1 VGDQHPD
8 EDPKEGYMSF
18 RVTRLIL
25 LVSAFAMATSV
36 WAAREDTA
44 SVSFRHTTSVAG
56 KAIQPGNYEIKAIP
70 NNTSIQILRS
80 SDNKLIATVEGTWV
94 ALNSK
99 PRDTE
104 VLSNKGYV
112 EEIDFGGKTEA
123 IRFTQN

>member
-1 VGDQHPD
+1 MG
-8 EDPKEGYMSF
+8 F
-18 RVTRLIL
+18 RATRLIL
-25 LVSAFAMATSV
+25 FVAAFAMAMPM

-44 SVSFRHTTSVAG
+44 SVSFDHTMIVAG
-56 KAIQPGNYEIKAIP
+56 KAIQPGNYEFKVRP
-70 NNTSIQILRS
+70 NDTTIEILRS

-104 VLSNKGYV
+104 VLSNKDYV

-123 IRFTQN
+123 IRFTRKKQP